1 MSDRLAPRLF
11 PLDPGIRYVAVNQS
25 GKITEMEQRAEW
37 PSHNPP
43 ETDFLEELIVSPIV
57 LEATRRR
64 GNLDLDGV
72 RHVII
77 RYGKQYQAIF
87 PFGEGHV
94 SVGVETSADVAEV
107 ANRVSEA
114 LAATAAARP

>member
-1 MSDRLAPRLF
+1 MTDRLAARLF

-25 GKITEMEQRAEW
+25 GKITEMEQRAQW

-43 ETDFLEELIVSPIV
+43 ETDLMEELIVNPII
-57 LEATRRR
+57 LDATRRR

-72 RHVII
+72 AHVII

-94 SVGVETSADVAEV
+94 SVGVELSADVTEV

-114 LAATAAARP
+114 LAATAAPRP

>member
-11 PLDPGIRYVAVNQS
+11 PLDPGIRDVAVNQP
-25 GKITEMEQRAEW
+25 GKITEMEQRAER

-43 ETDFLEELIVSPIV
+43 ESDLIQELIVNPVV

-64 GNLDLDGV
+64 GNLDFDAV

-77 RYGKQYQAIF
+77 HYGKQYQA
-87 PFGEGHV
+87 PVRRGHV
-94 SVGVETSADVAEV
+94 SVGVESSAGVAETV
-107 ANRVSEA
+107 NRVSEA